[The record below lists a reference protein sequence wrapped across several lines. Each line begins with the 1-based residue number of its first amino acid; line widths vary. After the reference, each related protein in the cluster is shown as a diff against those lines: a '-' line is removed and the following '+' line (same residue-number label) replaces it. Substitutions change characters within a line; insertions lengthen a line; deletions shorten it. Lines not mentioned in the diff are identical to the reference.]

1 MRIIGGKF
9 GGLVIQAPKG
19 LPARPTTDRA
29 REALFNIL
37 ENRYD
42 LESKRVLDLFAGTG
56 SIGVEFY
63 SRGAAYV
70 HFIEADRKSVA
81 FIQSMAK
88 KWNTEHLL
96 VKQSDVFKFLKN
108 ECIGEGFDFIFADPP
123 YAINTY
129 PEILENIKVNG
140 YLKPGGLIILE
151 HLSNKPMPSENKLET
166 RIYGQSA
173 FSFYT
178 W

>member
-56 SIGVEFY
+56 GVGIEFY
-63 SRGAAYV
+63 SRWASYIQWV
-70 HFIEADRKSVA
+70 ETDRKSVA
-81 FIQSMAK
+81 FIQSIAQ
-88 KWNTEHLL
+88 KWDKENLK
-96 VKQSDVFKFLKN
+96 VKQTDVFKFIKSEN
-108 ECIGEGFDFIFADPP
+108 IEEPFDFIFADPP

-129 PEILENIKVNG
+129 PELISNIKNNN

-166 RIYGQSA
+166 RVYGQSA
-173 FSFYT
+173 FSFYS